1 MNWFF
6 IALLAPALW
15 SVSNHCDK
23 YLISRYFNGVGTGA
37 LVLFSS
43 LIGLLVLPVIFLF
56 QPAVIQVSFSNALVM
71 IVSGIIA
78 IIGVVLYLYAMKKDE
93 ASIVTSLFQTIP
105 VFTFILGYFVLG
117 ETLTTA
123 QTVGSLC
130 IIVGGAVLSLD
141 LSAAT
146 VQLKTS
152 VLFLML
158 GASLLLATSSLVF
171 KVVAIETNFWTST
184 FWGYIGD
191 VTIGIFFL
199 TFIPLY
205 RREFI
210 TVLRHSTRRVIGLN
224 VCNELITIVAGLC
237 MRFASLLAP
246 IALVWTINGFQ
257 PFFVF
262 LYGVILTK
270 FFPRISVEHINRKY
284 VIQKITAIVILFI
297 GTYIISQ

>member
-15 SVSNHCDK
+15 SASNHCDK

-43 LIGLLVLPVIFLF
+43 LVGLLVLPVILLF
-56 QPAVIQVSFSNALVM
+56 QPTVIEVSFSNALAM

-78 IIGVVLYLYAMKKDE
+78 IIGIVLYLYAMKKDE
-93 ASIVTSLFQTIP
+93 ASIVTPLFQTIP
-105 VFTFILGYFVLG
+105 VFAFILGYFVLG
-117 ETLTTA
+117 ETLTVT
-123 QTVGSLC
+123 QMVGSLC
-130 IIVGGAVLSLD
+130 IIMGGVALSLD

-146 VQLKTS
+146 VRLKTS

-158 GASLLLATSSLVF
+158 GASLLLATSGLVF
-171 KVVAIETNFWTST
+171 KVVAVDTNFWTST

-191 VTIGIFFL
+191 VSIGIFFL
-199 TFIPLY
+199 ACVPIY
-205 RREFI
+205 RREFFY
-210 TVLRHSTRRVIGLN
+210 VLRHHTHRFIGLN
-224 VCNELITIVAGLC
+224 ICNELITIVAGLC

-246 IALVWTINGFQ
+246 LALVWTINGFQ

-270 FFPRISVEHINRKY
+270 FFPRISVENINRKY
-284 VIQKITAIVILFI
+284 VIQKIIAIVVLFI
-297 GTYIISQ
+297 GTTIITL